1 MKTVKKLLFL
11 LVLIWVSGACKK
23 EEIDKREDGLSLEYK
38 PGVIRVEGAWEEV
51 IVTADESTQIYTL
64 NKSAFNQQPRVGEV
78 ILVPGE
84 IMHKVKAI
92 RPAGDYYEV
101 EMKPAAL
108 TDVIENGTIAFE
120 IQPEWSDASSLRI
133 EGKEMLTKGARLSIA
148 PIEFNMHVSGVDHKI
163 LIEPRVKDGRIDS
176 CAFRFQMSKGNSTAF
191 EAVGTASLPRQ
202 KILIY
207 IEEGKLKEF
216 KSESSGM
223 NATFQV
229 HMATA
234 GGNSGEH
241 SLSLPKMALTFPI
254 RAIPTPAGLV
264 PNPIPMSVEVG
275 VQFVSQMTLPDAM
288 SSASAESSVSFSAL
302 GGFEYKSGGVVPA
315 GDLSKN
321 EIKDGKFDSAAG
333 FGQPV
338 DLQFGVAFPRVSFNI
353 MSQEVAY
360 VHVGY
365 TTGSRLQWGPLCKSG
380 YSKVVVEGGYALSA
394 LGQTI
399 SSGKTTFKEVVKR
412 AGDNCDG

>member
-1 MKTVKKLLFL
+1 MKTAKKILSLLFL
-11 LVLIWVSGACKK
+11 LGVSGACRKDGV
-23 EEIDKREDGLSLEYK
+23 DKREDVLSLEYK
-38 PGVIRVEGAWEEV
+38 PGVIRVDRTLEEV
-51 IVTADESTQIYTL
+51 VMGVDESTQTYTL
-64 NKSAFNQQPRVGEV
+64 NKSAFDEQPRAGEI

-84 IMHKVKAI
+84 IMHKI
-92 RPAGDYYEV
+92 RTVRQVGDYYEV
-101 EMKPAAL
+101 EMEPAAL

-120 IQPEWSDASSLRI
+120 IQPEWGDASSLRI
-133 EGKEMLTKGARLSIA
+133 EGREMLARGARLSVA

-163 LIEPRVKDGRIDS
+163 LIEPRVKDGRVDS

-202 KILIY
+202 KTLIY
-207 IEEGKLKEF
+207 IEDGKLKEF

-241 SLSLPKMALTFPI
+241 SLSLPKMALAFPI

-275 VQFVSQMTLPDAM
+275 VQFVSQMTLPDDMA
-288 SSASAESSVSFSAL
+288 SASAESSVSFSAL
-302 GGFEYKSGGVVPA
+302 GGFEYKSGAVTPSGN
-315 GDLSKN
+315 LSKN

-333 FGQPV
+333 FGLPV

-380 YSKVVVEGGYALSA
+380 YSKVVVEGGYAFAA

-399 SSGKTTFKEVVKR
+399 SSGKTTFKEEVKR
-412 AGDNCDG
+412 AGDNCQ